1 MEQADNRH
9 LWESL
14 QGWFW
19 LASLLSECS
28 CDTHLTYPQ
37 HGLKDWFS
45 LRSMFFAQALLNAQL
60 GWAKFLIGPATAT
73 PLGARLLLGHSA
85 QNCKCAR

>member
-14 QGWFW
+14 QGWFL

-37 HGLKDWFS
+37 HGLKDGS
-45 LRSMFFAQALLNAQL
+45 LSEVCSSL
-60 GWAKFLIGPATAT
+60 KP
-73 PLGARLLLGHSA
+73 S
-85 QNCKCAR
+85 